1 MSQDDRTGTGR
12 LARPRPKRISKRKLR
27 VAAALAGVGAFVLP
41 WGVLA
46 AAPKPPTVQAAQVI
60 ALPGGGRVVI
70 PQGPTGSSG
79 VRYVYVKGQAG
90 SAPAAPAAATTRA
103 SAVPKP

>member
-1 MSQDDRTGTGR
+1 MTQDEGTGVGR
-12 LARPRPKRISKRKLR
+12 PARPRPTRVSKRKLR
-27 VAAALAGVGAFVLP
+27 VAAALAGLGAFVLP

-46 AAPKPPTVQAAQVI
+46 AVPKPPVAQAAQVI

-70 PQGPTGSSG
+70 PQGPVGPSG
-79 VRYVYVKGQAG
+79 IRYVYVKGHAG
-90 SAPAAPAAATTRA
+90 SAPTAPATATTRA